1 MWECIVNAW
10 AWLGS
15 NSGQVQ
21 TFIGIIAL
29 GFAVLGYFK
38 VLKQIK
44 ISNQQTNLAVRQ
56 EELSLNLNIINMTN
70 QNIEKIGKMLIQL
83 SLLQKELESIYQ
95 KLLNIGDPYASII
108 KKNMDSLEGQR
119 IELENNRKLLA
130 ELAEASLMG
139 SKGNHKNRIDHLNTL
154 NKILIVS
161 SNHVIEYHL
170 MIHDI
175 EGIKKEKNL
184 E

>member
-1 MWECIVNAW
+1 MWECLVGLSTW
-10 AWLGS
+10 AEN
-15 NSGQVQ
+15 NSGQIQIFV
-21 TFIGIIAL
+21 GVIAL
-29 GFAVLGYFK
+29 SFAALGYFK

-44 ISNQQTNLAVRQ
+44 ISNQQMKLAARE
-56 EELSLNLNIINMTN
+56 EELSLNLNIINITN

-83 SLLQKELESIYQ
+83 PLLRKELESIYLE
-95 KLLNIGDPYASII
+95 LLNTGDPDASII
-108 KKNMDSLEGQR
+108 KKNMDSLKGQG
-119 IELENNRKLLA
+119 IDLENNRKLLA
-130 ELAEASLMG
+130 ESAEAILMG

>member
-1 MWECIVNAW
+1 MWDCLVGFSTWIEN
-10 AWLGS
+10 
-15 NSGQVQ
+15 NSGQIQ
-21 TFIGIIAL
+21 IFIGVIAL
-29 GFAVLGYFK
+29 SFAVLGYFK

-44 ISNQQTNLAVRQ
+44 ISNQQTKLAARE

-83 SLLQKELESIYQ
+83 PLLRKELESIYQ
-95 KLLNIGDPYASII
+95 ELLNTGDPDASII

-119 IELENNRKLLA
+119 IDLENNRKLLA
-130 ELAEASLMG
+130 ESAEASLAG
-139 SKGNHKNRIDHLNTL
+139 SKGNHENRIDHLNTL
-154 NKILIVS
+154 NKILIGS

-170 MIHDI
+170 MIYDI
-175 EGIKKEKNL
+175 EGIKKEKKL

>member
-1 MWECIVNAW
+1 MCECVINAW

-44 ISNQQTNLAVRQ
+44 ISNQQMKLAARE
-56 EELSLNLNIINMTN
+56 EELSLNLNIINITN

-83 SLLQKELESIYQ
+83 PLLRKELESIYLE
-95 KLLNIGDPYASII
+95 LLNTGDPDASII
-108 KKNMDSLEGQR
+108 KKNMDSLEGQG
-119 IELENNRKLLA
+119 IDLENNRKLLA
-130 ELAEASLMG
+130 ESAEAILMG